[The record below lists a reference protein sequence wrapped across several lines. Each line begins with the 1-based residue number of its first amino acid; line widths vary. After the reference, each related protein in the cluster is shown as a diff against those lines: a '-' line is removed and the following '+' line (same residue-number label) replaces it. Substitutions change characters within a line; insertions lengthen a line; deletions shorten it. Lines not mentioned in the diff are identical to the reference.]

1 MQVGDL
7 VKKFWHNAR
16 STDLEN
22 EIGVVLKCSQSNPDI
37 YMVHWQLR
45 NKTLAELGEDLIIYH
60 QKEDRFLRSKT
71 FGQVFRES
79 YDGYYEHQEEEENKW
94 MKKNSLIIYIKRS

>member
-22 EIGVVLKCSQSNPDI
+22 DVGVVFKCSQSNPDI

-94 MKKNSLIIYIKRS
+94 MKKNS

>member
-16 STDLEN
+16 TTDLEN
-22 EIGVVLKCSQSNPDI
+22 DVGVVFSATQDPEI
-37 YMVHWQLR
+37 FMVHWQLR

-94 MKKNSLIIYIKRS
+94 MKKNS